1 MFHFSGPLEDIVCY
15 KNAVGITHRP
25 VPINQASPSFPEQ
38 PLVSVIIP
46 CYNHAH
52 FLSEAIESVLNQTY
66 PFIEIIVVDDGSKD
80 NTREVAQ
87 RYPEVTYIYKQN
99 QGLSAARN
107 TGIDQSKGAYLVFL
121 DADDWLYLDAIETNV
136 KYLQQNPDLGFVSGG
151 FDEADANKNRNII
164 GSYPVTQDH
173 FVWLLNGNYICMHAT
188 VMFQRWI
195 FKKWR
200 YDTSLKACEDY
211 DLYLSVAR
219 NHPVMHHQ
227 HKLAVYRRYDT
238 SMSFNI
244 PLMLRNSL
252 KVLEKH
258 SKDLRSDNEIEAFKK
273 GILNYQ
279 KNYGPQIISSFLK
292 NSAKTSQNLEKEDF
306 RLLSKY
312 LPRLMVNFIK
322 HLALG
327 PVKTLIKKYSP
338 QFFLRSLHKAGIY
351 KEFYEAP
358 RHINKGDFDRTMPFS
373 IRYGFDRGGAIDR
386 YYIENFLQQQANCI
400 KGNVLEIGDNEYT
413 MRYGGKKVSKSDIFH
428 VNADNPKATIIG
440 DLSNAPHVPDNS
452 YDCIIMTQTLQ
463 FIYDFKGALQTCYR
477 ILKPG
482 GTLLLTVPGISQIEY
497 GELEES
503 WFWSFTRP
511 AMQKAMTE
519 IFPVPNVEVQNFG
532 NVFVATALLYGMGLP
547 EIKKEQ
553 MDFTDPHY
561 QVIITVKGTKPA
573 IA

>member
-1 MFHFSGPLEDIVCY
+1 MFHFSGAFEDIVGY
-15 KNAVGITHRP
+15 KNSVGVTHRP
-25 VPINQASPSFPEQ
+25 TPYYQGGTNFTE

-52 FLSEAIESVLNQTY
+52 FLPEAIESVLNQTY
-66 PFIEIIVVDDGSKD
+66 PAIEIIVVDDGSKD
-80 NTREVAQ
+80 NTREIAQ

-107 TGIDQSKGAYLVFL
+107 TGIDHSRGAYLVFL

-136 KYLQQNPDLGFVSGG
+136 NYLRQNPDLGFVSGG
-151 FDEADANKNRNII
+151 FDEVDANKKRNII
-164 GSYPVTQDH
+164 GAYPVTQDH
-173 FVWLLNGNYICMHAT
+173 FLWLLSGNYICMHAA
-188 VMFQRWI
+188 VMFQRWV
-195 FKKWR
+195 FNKWR
-200 YDTSLKACEDY
+200 YDTTLRACEDY
-211 DLYLSVAR
+211 DLYLSIAR

-244 PLMLRNSL
+244 PVMLRNTL

-258 SKDLRSDNEIEAFKK
+258 SKDLRTETEKEALKK

-279 KNYGPQIISSFLK
+279 KNYGPQIISGLF
-292 NSAKTSQNLEKEDF
+292 NQRVKTAQRLEKNDI
-306 RLLSKY
+306 RLLLKY
-312 LPRLMVNFIK
+312 SPRLMVDFIK
-322 HLALG
+322 HLAKE

-338 QFFLRSLHKAGIY
+338 QFLLRSLHKAGIY
-351 KEFYEAP
+351 KDFYEAP

-373 IRYGFDRGGAIDR
+373 IRYGFDRGGAVDR
-386 YYIENFLQQQANCI
+386 YYIENFLQQQADCI

-413 MRYGGKKVSKSDIFH
+413 LRYGGKKVSKSDIFH
-428 VNADNPKATIIG
+428 VNADNPKATVIG

-452 YDCIIMTQTLQ
+452 YDCVILTQTLQ

-497 GELEES
+497 GDLEES

-511 AMQKAMTE
+511 SMQKAMTE
-519 IFPVPNVEVQNFG
+519 IFPGTNVEVQNFG